1 MPTLLNAKAQFAYYC
16 MGLTVPLLVFPT
28 SFFSTFLLSWRS
40 YKQKRFIETL
50 PLLLSQFNS
59 CLIWGSLAAS
69 FIGRF
74 NYDINGTEL
83 IRGNIGG
90 MRDLII
96 TEFLLNMTY
105 FEPLNL
111 FLYSWRFLRE
121 LEHESTS
128 PALKKFYKWFSFFSI
143 WIIPACFLLL
153 VPWFNIVNSK
163 YLYYEARL
171 QLKTAAIYQQRF
183 NEIATAVDYLG
194 PITNLISCVILGLV
208 VHLVLKLSK

>member
-1 MPTLLNAKAQFAYYC
+1 
-16 MGLTVPLLVFPT
+16 MGLTVSLLVFPT

-69 FIGRF
+69 SIGVF
-74 NYDINGTEL
+74 NYGINGTEL
-83 IRGNIGG
+83 IRGNIGS

-96 TEFLLNMTY
+96 TRFLLNMTY

-128 PALKKFYKWFSFFSI
+128 PALKKFYKWFSIFSI

-153 VPWFNIVNSK
+153 VPWFIILNSK
-163 YLYYEARL
+163 FLYYEARL
-171 QLKTAAIYQQRF
+171 QLKTAAIYQKRF
-183 NEIATAVDYLG
+183 NEVATAVDYLG
-194 PITNLISCVILGLV
+194 PITNLISCLILGLV